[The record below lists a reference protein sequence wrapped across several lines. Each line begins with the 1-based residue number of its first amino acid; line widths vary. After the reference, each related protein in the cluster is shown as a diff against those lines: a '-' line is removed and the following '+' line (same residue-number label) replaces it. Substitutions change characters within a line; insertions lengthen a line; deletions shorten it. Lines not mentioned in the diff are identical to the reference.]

1 MSSHRPRFIDSEGRL
16 MVRRLGAP
24 RNWSR
29 DLYHLM
35 IGMPWIYFV
44 PLLGL
49 VFFTLN
55 IGFACVYWLHG
66 NGIQGAHPGSFSDC
80 FFFSVQTLATIGYG
94 VMAPKGLF
102 GNFMVCIEAY
112 VGLMS
117 FAMMSGLAFAK
128 FSVPQ
133 SRVIFSRC
141 MIMGQRDGLPALM
154 FRMANARGNQIME
167 VRVNLTLALDQV
179 TQEGERL
186 RRLVRLPLVVPESPI
201 FALSF
206 LATHLV
212 DEKSPLHG
220 LTQQQMEERNCEFIV
235 TFSGIDDTLGQ
246 TVNGRTAYSADD
258 VRWGHRFADTIET
271 DPSGLVTLD
280 LTHFHDSSPT
290 HSDSATS

>member
-1 MSSHRPRFIDSEGRL
+1 

-55 IGFACVYWLHG
+55 IAFACVYWLHG

-167 VRVNLTLALDQV
+167 VRVNLTLALDQL
-179 TQEGERL
+179 TQEGEHL

-246 TVNGRTAYSADD
+246 TVNGRTAYSAGD